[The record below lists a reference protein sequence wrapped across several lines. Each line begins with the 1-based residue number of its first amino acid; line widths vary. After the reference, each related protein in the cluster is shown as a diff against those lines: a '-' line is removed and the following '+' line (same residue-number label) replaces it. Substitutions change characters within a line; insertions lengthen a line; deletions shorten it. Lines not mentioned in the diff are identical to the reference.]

1 MIYKTTIIF
10 FGAQKKKILK
20 RNLSYKPI
28 KRRSLKVKIKNKK
41 IKSKILSLTLRKP
54 IIVGNSG
61 LNDSVEKMKAA
72 SQVGPNVSE
81 VLSALYRNG
90 VGFIGQMF
98 EDVKRW
104 MQHENYSNPEVSTL
118 LHTNAYSL

>member
-1 MIYKTTIIF
+1 L
-10 FGAQKKKILK
+10 GAQKKKILK

-54 IIVGNSG
+54 IIVENSG

-72 SQVGPNVSE
+72 SQVALMFQKCYQHYTVMES
-81 VLSALYRNG
+81 VL
-90 VGFIGQMF
+90 
-98 EDVKRW
+98 
-104 MQHENYSNPEVSTL
+104 
-118 LHTNAYSL
+118 

>member
-1 MIYKTTIIF
+1 
-10 FGAQKKKILK
+10 
-20 RNLSYKPI
+20 
-28 KRRSLKVKIKNKK
+28 
-41 IKSKILSLTLRKP
+41 
-54 IIVGNSG
+54 
-61 LNDSVEKMKAA
+61 MKAA

-118 LHTNAYSL
+118 LHTNVYSL